1 MKKDRD
7 DILSSLRKERFK
19 DLLKLYS
26 SVQERVYTLLN
37 KEGAP
42 VRDIED
48 AIKVFMEIGNLV
60 DTEITKRVISAQRDR
75 MYEYTRK
82 KK

>member
-37 KEGAP
+37 KEGAQ

-48 AIKVFMEIGNLV
+48 AIKVFMELGNLV

-75 MYEYTRK
+75 MYEYTRRK
-82 KK
+82 K